1 MLTKLSGEQK
11 PAFPSPHKCAWST
24 LHIVEM
30 HHRTPVKAQ
39 DSSGDGHS
47 DSCNPLGLSWGLDL
61 SQRD

>member
-24 LHIVEM
+24 LHIGEM

-47 DSCNPLGLSWGLDL
+47 DSCNPSWGLDL